1 MHEIGI
7 AQEVLRIIEEQAR
20 GHGRGAV
27 RSARLSIGALSG
39 VMAESLEFALEVC
52 SKGTRA
58 EGMKIVI
65 RNVPARG
72 LCRNCRHEWDFAPG
86 QMECP
91 ACQARDIRL
100 DGGDDLTVDSFEM
113 EDENEES
120 DRENAK
126 ARKTENGFGTTD
138 GHG

>member
-20 GHGRGAV
+20 GHGRGAI

-52 SKGTRA
+52 AKGTRA

-72 LCRNCRHEWDFAPG
+72 LCRSCGTSGISRPARWNAP
-86 QMECP
+86 P
-91 ACQARDIRL
+91 ARPAISAS
-100 DGGDDLTVDSFEM
+100 T
-113 EDENEES
+113 
-120 DRENAK
+120 A
-126 ARKTENGFGTTD
+126 ATT
-138 GHG
+138 

>member
-1 MHEIGI
+1 VHEIGI

-20 GHGRGAV
+20 GHGPGAV

-39 VMAESLEFALEVC
+39 VVPESLEFALEVC
-52 SKGTRA
+52 AKGTRA

-72 LCRNCRHEWDFAPG
+72 ICKGCGHEWDFAAG

-91 ACQARDIRL
+91 ACRASDIRL
-100 DGGDDLTVDSFEM
+100 DGGDDLRVDSFEM
-113 EDENEES
+113 EDEK
-120 DRENAK
+120 DK
-126 ARKTENGFGTTD
+126 
-138 GHG
+138 

>member
-7 AQEVLRIIEEQAR
+7 AQEVLRIIEEKAR
-20 GHGRGAV
+20 GHGRGAI

-52 SKGTRA
+52 AKGTRA
-58 EGMKIVI
+58 EGMKIAI

-72 LCRNCRHEWDFAPG
+72 LCRSCRHEWDFAPG

-91 ACQARDIRL
+91 ACPAREIRL
-100 DGGDDLTVDSFEM
+100 RRRRRPDGGFVRDGR
-113 EDENEES
+113 
-120 DRENAK
+120 RE
-126 ARKTENGFGTTD
+126 RRI
-138 GHG
+138 